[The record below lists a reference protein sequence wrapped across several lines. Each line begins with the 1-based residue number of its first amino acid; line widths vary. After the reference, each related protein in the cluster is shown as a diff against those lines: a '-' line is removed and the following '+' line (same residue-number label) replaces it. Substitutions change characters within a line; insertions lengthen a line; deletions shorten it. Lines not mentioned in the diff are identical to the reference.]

1 MGTPLTGQIP
11 RTRGCTP
18 IVTIEDN
25 CVDGPAARMSLAGLW
40 SANSAPEVTGHGGHR
55 KMGGLARTCWRWTL
69 VNGDLVAGGGGR
81 TSTKEHAI
89 FTSHVALPGVA
100 QCAVPYTDDEL
111 MKIHSLVFSNQ

>member
-81 TSTKEHAI
+81 TSTK
-89 FTSHVALPGVA
+89 GVA
-100 QCAVPYTDDEL
+100 QCGVAVKSKNYDAMLQHQP
-111 MKIHSLVFSNQ
+111 LVREQP